1 MALSPCANTIGT
13 VQWLLAG
20 LSKDSTSSRT
30 VESPAHAHLRE
41 WSERRVCIGL
51 DTAKKGHICR
61 LNSDIVE
68 NCRVTKINMDCKE
81 EISDSDSGIILNSGP
96 DSPTSPVKDLNTHT
110 RAMRLKQ
117 QALEDR
123 LELCVL
129 ELKKLCIREAE
140 LTGKLPSD
148 YPLLPDEKPPQVRR
162 RIGAAF
168 KLDEGFISQDGE
180 ESELHA
186 LEADLALQRQIY
198 EAARKLSLEEHISKP
213 VRKSRLQQCK
223 REEKKLKELQD
234 VILKHRINHGCVSPQ
249 TCCSSRQR
257 DLCMSDDSSLS
268 DAVALD
274 DAVLG
279 SSADSGFQCLTLLPN
294 NGPKQS
300 SSSSSLDYDA
310 SPIQNSPWKESSL
323 DQPYQKQKPSHSA
336 CSSRSS
342 SPTGSPTDTRMAEL
356 PPAPQFVFKS
366 LPVRNNQPNSAPSTP
381 ELPLRRQFSQ
391 SFRLP
396 RSKPELTKASS
407 DLGRGRTKLPRRR
420 VTDFALA
427 YSVQRLYQ
435 CSSEDSSS
443 ELSISSYSSSSSRE
457 TTTEAPKPCPPPYG
471 YHRTAPNNGPSQ
483 LNTHSTLKNNNKNPP
498 NLVPGPNRVK
508 ISNGTPLQA
517 DIARLQLRQ
526 NSQSDPVHT
535 NKPQQ
540 GEVTS
545 PKRMLKPPPPYTKV
559 VRTMSLREYPNH
571 PSRVLPRDV
580 VSGELKTW
588 HQKNNIVISKPRSHE
603 RQGSIRIKRPEP
615 PPYHQIPSHK
625 QVSQK
630 VILHRASDGTPLQW
644 FEEEDSEI
652 VSQV

>member
-1 MALSPCANTIGT
+1 
-13 VQWLLAG
+13 
-20 LSKDSTSSRT
+20 
-30 VESPAHAHLRE
+30 
-41 WSERRVCIGL
+41 
-51 DTAKKGHICR
+51 
-61 LNSDIVE
+61 
-68 NCRVTKINMDCKE
+68 MDCKE

-96 DSPTSPVKDLNTHT
+96 DSPTSPVKDLSTHT

-186 LEADLALQRQIY
+186 LEADLALQQQIY

-249 TCCSSRQR
+249 TCYSSRQR

-274 DAVLG
+274 DDSDSAPFSPAVLG
-279 SSADSGFQCLTLLPN
+279 SSSDSGFQCLTLLPN

-323 DQPYQKQKPSHSA
+323 DQPYQKQKPSHSV

-342 SPTGSPTDTRMAEL
+342 SPTGSATDTRMAEL

-407 DLGRGRTKLPRRR
+407 DMGRGRTKLPRRR
-420 VTDFALA
+420 VTDFTLA

-471 YHRTAPNNGPSQ
+471 YHRTTPNKGLSQ

-498 NLVPGPNRVK
+498 HLVPGPSRLK
-508 ISNGTPLQA
+508 ISNGTLLQA
-517 DIARLQLRQ
+517 DMARLQLRE

-540 GEVTS
+540 VEVTS

-559 VRTMSLREYPNH
+559 VRTTSLREYPNH

-588 HQKNNIVISKPRSHE
+588 HQKNNLVISKSHSLE

-630 VILHRASDGTPLQW
+630 VILQRASDGTPLQW
-644 FEEEDSEI
+644 YEEEDSEI

>member
-1 MALSPCANTIGT
+1 
-13 VQWLLAG
+13 
-20 LSKDSTSSRT
+20 
-30 VESPAHAHLRE
+30 
-41 WSERRVCIGL
+41 
-51 DTAKKGHICR
+51 
-61 LNSDIVE
+61 
-68 NCRVTKINMDCKE
+68 MDCKE

-96 DSPTSPVKDLNTHT
+96 DSPTSPVKDLSTHT

-140 LTGKLPSD
+140 LTGKLPPD

-162 RIGAAF
+162 RIGATF

-213 VRKSRLQQCK
+213 VKKSRLQQCK

-234 VILKHRINHGCVSPQ
+234 AILKHRINHVCVSPQ
-249 TCCSSRQR
+249 NCYSSRQR

-274 DAVLG
+274 DDSDSAPFSPAVLG
-279 SSADSGFQCLTLLPN
+279 SSMDSGFQCLTLLPK

-323 DQPYQKQKPSHSA
+323 DQPYQKQKPSHSV

-366 LPVRNNQPNSAPSTP
+366 LRNNQPNSAPSTP

-420 VTDFALA
+420 VTDFTLA

-457 TTTEAPKPCPPPYG
+457 MTTEAPKSCPPPYG
-471 YHRTAPNNGPSQ
+471 YHRTTPNKGPSQ
-483 LNTHSTLKNNNKNPP
+483 IHTHSTLKNNNKNPP
-498 NLVPGPNRVK
+498 HLLPGPNRVK
-508 ISNGTPLQA
+508 IINGTLQA
-517 DIARLQLRQ
+517 DMARLQLRQ

-540 GEVTS
+540 VKVTS
-545 PKRMLKPPPPYTKV
+545 PKQMLKPPPPYTKV
-559 VRTMSLREYPNH
+559 VRTTSLREYPNH
-571 PSRVLPRDV
+571 PSRVLPRDL
-580 VSGELKTW
+580 VSGDLKTW
-588 HQKNNIVISKPRSHE
+588 HQKNNIGISKPRSLE

-615 PPYHQIPSHK
+615 PPYHQIPFQK
-625 QVSQK
+625 QK
-630 VILHRASDGTPLQW
+630 VILQRASDGTPLQW
-644 FEEEDSEI
+644 YEEEDSEI

>member
-1 MALSPCANTIGT
+1 
-13 VQWLLAG
+13 
-20 LSKDSTSSRT
+20 
-30 VESPAHAHLRE
+30 
-41 WSERRVCIGL
+41 
-51 DTAKKGHICR
+51 
-61 LNSDIVE
+61 
-68 NCRVTKINMDCKE
+68 MDCKE

-96 DSPTSPVKDLNTHT
+96 DSPTSPVKDLSTHT
-110 RAMRLKQ
+110 CAMRLKQ
-117 QALEDR
+117 KGLEDR

-162 RIGAAF
+162 RIGTAF

-198 EAARKLSLEEHISKP
+198 EAVRKLSLEEHISKP

-234 VILKHRINHGCVSPQ
+234 AILKHSINHGCVSPQ
-249 TCCSSRQR
+249 TCYPSRQR
-257 DLCMSDDSSLS
+257 DICMSDDSSLS

-274 DAVLG
+274 DDSDSAPFSAAVLG
-279 SSADSGFQCLTLLPN
+279 SSTDSGFQCLTLLPN
-294 NGPKQS
+294 KGPKQS

-323 DQPYQKQKPSHSA
+323 DQPYLKQKPSHSA

-342 SPTGSPTDTRMAEL
+342 SPTSSPADTRMAEL
-356 PPAPQFVFKS
+356 PPAPQFAFKS

-396 RSKPELTKASS
+396 RSKPELTKDGS

-471 YHRTAPNNGPSQ
+471 YHRTSPNKGLGQ
-483 LNTHSTLKNNNKNPP
+483 LNSHSTLKNNNNNPP
-498 NLVPGPNRVK
+498 HLLPRTNQVK
-508 ISNGTPLQA
+508 TSNGTPLQVN
-517 DIARLQLRQ
+517 IGRLQLGP

-535 NKPQQ
+535 KKPQQ
-540 GEVTS
+540 VQVTS

-559 VRTMSLREYPNH
+559 ARTMSLREYPNH
-571 PSRVLPRDV
+571 PGRVLPREV
-580 VSGELKTW
+580 ISGELKTW
-588 HQKNNIVISKPRSHE
+588 HQKNNIAISKPRSLE
-603 RQGSIRIKRPEP
+603 RQGSFRIKRPEP
-615 PPYHQIPSHK
+615 PPYDHIPFHK

-630 VILHRASDGTPLQW
+630 VILQRASDGTPLQW
-644 FEEEDSEI
+644 YEEEDSEI

>member
-1 MALSPCANTIGT
+1 
-13 VQWLLAG
+13 
-20 LSKDSTSSRT
+20 
-30 VESPAHAHLRE
+30 
-41 WSERRVCIGL
+41 
-51 DTAKKGHICR
+51 
-61 LNSDIVE
+61 
-68 NCRVTKINMDCKE
+68 MDCKE

-96 DSPTSPVKDLNTHT
+96 DSPTSPVKDLSTHT

-249 TCCSSRQR
+249 TCYSSRQR

-274 DAVLG
+274 DDSDSAPFSPAVLG
-279 SSADSGFQCLTLLPN
+279 SSSDSGFQCLTLLPN

-323 DQPYQKQKPSHSA
+323 DQPYQKQKPSHSV
-336 CSSRSS
+336 CSSRS
-342 SPTGSPTDTRMAEL
+342 
-356 PPAPQFVFKS
+356 
-366 LPVRNNQPNSAPSTP
+366 
-381 ELPLRRQFSQ
+381 
-391 SFRLP
+391 RLP

-407 DLGRGRTKLPRRR
+407 DMGRGRTKLPRRR
-420 VTDFALA
+420 VTDFTLA

-471 YHRTAPNNGPSQ
+471 YHRTTPNKGLSQ

-498 NLVPGPNRVK
+498 HLVPGPSRLK
-508 ISNGTPLQA
+508 ISNGTLLQA
-517 DIARLQLRQ
+517 DMARLQLRE

-540 GEVTS
+540 VEVTS

-588 HQKNNIVISKPRSHE
+588 HQKNNIVISKPHSLE

-630 VILHRASDGTPLQW
+630 VILQRASDGTPLQW
-644 FEEEDSEI
+644 YEEEDSEI

>member
-1 MALSPCANTIGT
+1 
-13 VQWLLAG
+13 
-20 LSKDSTSSRT
+20 
-30 VESPAHAHLRE
+30 
-41 WSERRVCIGL
+41 
-51 DTAKKGHICR
+51 
-61 LNSDIVE
+61 
-68 NCRVTKINMDCKE
+68 MDCKE

-96 DSPTSPVKDLNTHT
+96 DSPTSPVKELNTHT

-180 ESELHA
+180 ESELLS

-234 VILKHRINHGCVSPQ
+234 AILKHRINHGCVSPQ
-249 TCCSSRQR
+249 TCYSSRQR

-274 DAVLG
+274 DDSDSAPFSPAVLG
-279 SSADSGFQCLTLLPN
+279 SSTDSGFQRLTLLPK

-323 DQPYQKQKPSHSA
+323 DQPYQKPKPSRSA
-336 CSSRSS
+336 GSSRSS
-342 SPTGSPTDTRMAEL
+342 SPSGSPTDSRMAEL

-381 ELPLRRQFSQ
+381 ELPLRRHFSQ

-396 RSKPELTKASS
+396 RSKPELAKPGT

-457 TTTEAPKPCPPPYG
+457 TTSDGPKPCPPPYG
-471 YHRTAPNNGPSQ
+471 YHRTLPAKANNANN
-483 LNTHSTLKNNNKNPP
+483 NTLSANNTVKNNNNNPP
-498 NLVPGPNRVK
+498 RLLPGTNRVK
-508 ISNGTPLQA
+508 INNGTPLQA
-517 DIARLQLRQ
+517 DMAKLQLGPT
-526 NSQSDPVHT
+526 SQSATLNVN

-540 GEVTS
+540 AEVTS

-559 VRTMSLREYPNH
+559 VRTTSLREYPNH

-588 HQKNNIVISKPRSHE
+588 HQKNNAVVPKTRSLE
-603 RQGSIRIKRPEP
+603 RQGSMRIKRPEP
-615 PPYHQIPSHK
+615 PPYHQIPPHK

-630 VILHRASDGTPLQW
+630 VILQRASDGTPLQW
-644 FEEEDSEI
+644 YEEEDSEI

>member
-1 MALSPCANTIGT
+1 
-13 VQWLLAG
+13 
-20 LSKDSTSSRT
+20 
-30 VESPAHAHLRE
+30 
-41 WSERRVCIGL
+41 
-51 DTAKKGHICR
+51 
-61 LNSDIVE
+61 
-68 NCRVTKINMDCKE
+68 MDCKE

-96 DSPTSPVKDLNTHT
+96 DSPTSPVKDLSTHT

-140 LTGKLPSD
+140 LTGNLPSD

-234 VILKHRINHGCVSPQ
+234 AILKHRINHGCVSPQ
-249 TCCSSRQR
+249 TY
-257 DLCMSDDSSLS
+257 LCMSDDSSLS
-268 DAVALD
+268 DAVKICLLSTDSDSAPFSP
-274 DAVLG
+274 AVLG
-279 SSADSGFQCLTLLPN
+279 SSTDSGFQCLTLLPN

-342 SPTGSPTDTRMAEL
+342 LLISNICICTAMSYL
-356 PPAPQFVFKS
+356 LICYHLLS
-366 LPVRNNQPNSAPSTP
+366 N
-381 ELPLRRQFSQ
+381 
-391 SFRLP
+391 RLP

-407 DLGRGRTKLPRRR
+407 DLGRGRTKLPRQR
-420 VTDFALA
+420 VTDVALA

-457 TTTEAPKPCPPPYG
+457 TTTEAPKPYPPPYG
-471 YHRTAPNNGPSQ
+471 YHRTAPNKGPSQ
-483 LNTHSTLKNNNKNPP
+483 LNTYSTLKNNNKNPP
-498 NLVPGPNRVK
+498 HLVPGPNRTAPNK
-508 ISNGTPLQA
+508 GPS
-517 DIARLQLRQ
+517 QL
-526 NSQSDPVHT
+526 NT
-535 NKPQQ
+535 YI
-540 GEVTS
+540 EVIS

-559 VRTMSLREYPNH
+559 VRTTSLREYPNH

-588 HQKNNIVISKPRSHE
+588 HQKTNIIISKPRSLE
-603 RQGSIRIKRPEP
+603 RQGSIRIKRPVP

-630 VILHRASDGTPLQW
+630 VILQRASDGTPLQW
-644 FEEEDSEI
+644 YEEEDSEI

>member
-1 MALSPCANTIGT
+1 
-13 VQWLLAG
+13 
-20 LSKDSTSSRT
+20 
-30 VESPAHAHLRE
+30 
-41 WSERRVCIGL
+41 
-51 DTAKKGHICR
+51 
-61 LNSDIVE
+61 
-68 NCRVTKINMDCKE
+68 MDCKE
-81 EISDSDSGIILNSGP
+81 EISDSDSGVILNSGP
-96 DSPTSPVKDLNTHT
+96 DSPTSPVKDLSTHT

-123 LELCVL
+123 LELC
-129 ELKKLCIREAE
+129 E

-180 ESELHA
+180 DSELHA

-198 EAARKLSLEEHISKP
+198 EAVRKLSLEEHISKP

-234 VILKHRINHGCVSPQ
+234 AILKHRINHGCVSPQ
-249 TCCSSRQR
+249 TY
-257 DLCMSDDSSLS
+257 LCMSDDSSLS
-268 DAVALD
+268 DAVSLLMSKTGLLYTDSDSAPFSP
-274 DAVLG
+274 AVLG
-279 SSADSGFQCLTLLPN
+279 SSTDSGFQCLTLLPN

-342 SPTGSPTDTRMAEL
+342 PTSSPTDTKMAEL

-381 ELPLRRQFSQ
+381 EMPLRRQFSQ
-391 SFRLP
+391 LP

-457 TTTEAPKPCPPPYG
+457 TTNEAPKPCPPPYG
-471 YHRTAPNNGPSQ
+471 YHRTAPNKGLGQ
-483 LNTHSTLKNNNKNPP
+483 LNTHSTLKNNNNNPP
-498 NLVPGPNRVK
+498 HLVPRPNQVK
-508 ISNGTPLQA
+508 ISNGTPLQVN
-517 DIARLQLRQ
+517 IGRLQLGP

-540 GEVTS
+540 VQVTS

-571 PSRVLPRDV
+571 PSRVLPREV
-580 VSGELKTW
+580 ISGELKIW
-588 HQKNNIVISKPRSHE
+588 HQKNNIAISKPCSLE
-603 RQGSIRIKRPEP
+603 RQGSIRIKCPEP
-615 PPYHQIPSHK
+615 PPYHHIPSHK
-625 QVSQK
+625 QVK
-630 VILHRASDGTPLQW
+630 IWTICW
-644 FEEEDSEI
+644 YEEEDSEI

>member
-1 MALSPCANTIGT
+1 
-13 VQWLLAG
+13 
-20 LSKDSTSSRT
+20 
-30 VESPAHAHLRE
+30 
-41 WSERRVCIGL
+41 
-51 DTAKKGHICR
+51 
-61 LNSDIVE
+61 
-68 NCRVTKINMDCKE
+68 MDCKE

-96 DSPTSPVKDLNTHT
+96 DSPTSPVKDLSTHT

-249 TCCSSRQR
+249 TCYSSRQR

-279 SSADSGFQCLTLLPN
+279 SSSDSGFQCLTLLPN

-323 DQPYQKQKPSHSA
+323 DQPYQKQKPSHSV

-342 SPTGSPTDTRMAEL
+342 SPTGSATDTRMAEL

-407 DLGRGRTKLPRRR
+407 DMGRGRTKLPRRR
-420 VTDFALA
+420 VTDFTLA

-471 YHRTAPNNGPSQ
+471 YHRTTPNKGLSQ

-498 NLVPGPNRVK
+498 HLVPGPSRLK
-508 ISNGTPLQA
+508 ISNGTLLQA
-517 DIARLQLRQ
+517 DMARLQLRE

-540 GEVTS
+540 VEVTS

-588 HQKNNIVISKPRSHE
+588 HQKNNIVISKPHSLE

-630 VILHRASDGTPLQW
+630 VILQRASDGTPLQW
-644 FEEEDSEI
+644 YEEEDSEI

>member
-1 MALSPCANTIGT
+1 
-13 VQWLLAG
+13 
-20 LSKDSTSSRT
+20 
-30 VESPAHAHLRE
+30 
-41 WSERRVCIGL
+41 
-51 DTAKKGHICR
+51 
-61 LNSDIVE
+61 
-68 NCRVTKINMDCKE
+68 MDCKE

-96 DSPTSPVKDLNTHT
+96 DSPTSPVKDLSTHT

-249 TCCSSRQR
+249 TCYSSRQR

-279 SSADSGFQCLTLLPN
+279 SSSDSGFQCLTLLPN

-323 DQPYQKQKPSHSA
+323 DQPYQKQKPSHSV

-342 SPTGSPTDTRMAEL
+342 SSPTGSATDTRMAEL

-407 DLGRGRTKLPRRR
+407 DMGRGRTKLPRRR
-420 VTDFALA
+420 VTDFTLA

-471 YHRTAPNNGPSQ
+471 YHRTTPNKGLSQ

-498 NLVPGPNRVK
+498 HLVPGPSRLK
-508 ISNGTPLQA
+508 ISNGTLLQA
-517 DIARLQLRQ
+517 DMPRLQLRE

-540 GEVTS
+540 VEVTS

-588 HQKNNIVISKPRSHE
+588 HQKNNIVISKPHSLE

-630 VILHRASDGTPLQW
+630 VILQRASDGRPLQW
-644 FEEEDSEI
+644 YEEEDSEI

>member
-1 MALSPCANTIGT
+1 
-13 VQWLLAG
+13 
-20 LSKDSTSSRT
+20 
-30 VESPAHAHLRE
+30 
-41 WSERRVCIGL
+41 
-51 DTAKKGHICR
+51 
-61 LNSDIVE
+61 
-68 NCRVTKINMDCKE
+68 MDFKE
-81 EISDSDSGIILNSGP
+81 EVSDSDSGIILNSGP
-96 DSPTSPVKDLNTHT
+96 DSPTSPVKDLSTHT

-162 RIGAAF
+162 RIGTAF

-198 EAARKLSLEEHISKP
+198 EAAQKLSLEEHISKP

-234 VILKHRINHGCVSPQ
+234 AILKHRINHGCVSPQ
-249 TCCSSRQR
+249 TY
-257 DLCMSDDSSLS
+257 LCMSDDSSLS
-268 DAVALD
+268 DTSLLMSKNCLLYTDSDSAPFSL
-274 DAVLG
+274 AVLG

-336 CSSRSS
+336 CSSRSRYC
-342 SPTGSPTDTRMAEL
+342 DDRCL
-356 PPAPQFVFKS
+356 IS
-366 LPVRNNQPNSAPSTP
+366 LPVQNNQPNSAPSTP
-381 ELPLRRQFSQ
+381 ELPLHRQFSQ
-391 SFRLP
+391 LP
-396 RSKPELTKASS
+396 RSKPDLTKASS

-435 CSSEDSSS
+435 CSSEESSS

-471 YHRTAPNNGPSQ
+471 YHRTAPNKGPGQ
-483 LNTHSTLKNNNKNPP
+483 LNTHSTLKNNNNNNPP
-498 NLVPGPNRVK
+498 HLVPRPNQVK
-508 ISNGTPLQA
+508 ISNGTPLQVN
-517 DIARLQLRQ
+517 IGRLQLGP

-535 NKPQQ
+535 NKPQSGPVHTNKPQ
-540 GEVTS
+540 QVQVTS

-559 VRTMSLREYPNH
+559 VRTTSLREYLNH
-571 PSRVLPRDV
+571 PSRVIPREV

-588 HQKNNIVISKPRSHE
+588 HQKNNIAISKPCSLE

-615 PPYHQIPSHK
+615 PPYHHIPSHK
-625 QVSQK
+625 QVK
-630 VILHRASDGTPLQW
+630 MWTICW
-644 FEEEDSEI
+644 YEEEDSEI

>member
-1 MALSPCANTIGT
+1 
-13 VQWLLAG
+13 
-20 LSKDSTSSRT
+20 
-30 VESPAHAHLRE
+30 
-41 WSERRVCIGL
+41 
-51 DTAKKGHICR
+51 
-61 LNSDIVE
+61 
-68 NCRVTKINMDCKE
+68 MDCKE

-96 DSPTSPVKDLNTHT
+96 DSPTSPVKDLSTHT

-117 QALEDR
+117 KGLEDR

-162 RIGAAF
+162 RIGTAF

-198 EAARKLSLEEHISKP
+198 EAVRKLSLEEHISKP

-223 REEKKLKELQD
+223 HEEKKLKELQD
-234 VILKHRINHGCVSPQ
+234 AILKQRINHGCLSPQ
-249 TCCSSRQR
+249 TCYPSRQR
-257 DLCMSDDSSLS
+257 DICVSDDSSLS

-274 DAVLG
+274 DDSDSAPFSAAVLG
-279 SSADSGFQCLTLLPN
+279 SSTDSGFQCLTLLPN
-294 NGPKQS
+294 KGPKQS

-323 DQPYQKQKPSHSA
+323 DQPYLKQKPSHSA

-342 SPTGSPTDTRMAEL
+342 SPTSSPADTRMAEL
-356 PPAPQFVFKS
+356 PPAPQFAFKS

-396 RSKPELTKASS
+396 RSKPELTKASL

-471 YHRTAPNNGPSQ
+471 YHRTAPNKGLGQ
-483 LNTHSTLKNNNKNPP
+483 LNTHSTLKNNNNNPSH
-498 NLVPGPNRVK
+498 LVPRPNQVK
-508 ISNGTPLQA
+508 TSNGTPLQVN
-517 DIARLQLRQ
+517 IGRLQLGP

-535 NKPQQ
+535 DKPQQ
-540 GEVTS
+540 VQATS

-559 VRTMSLREYPNH
+559 ARTMSLREYPNH
-571 PSRVLPRDV
+571 PGRVLPREV
-580 VSGELKTW
+580 ISGELKTW
-588 HQKNNIVISKPRSHE
+588 HQKNNIAISKPRSLE

-615 PPYHQIPSHK
+615 PPYYHIPFHK

-630 VILHRASDGTPLQW
+630 VILQRASDGTPLQW
-644 FEEEDSEI
+644 YEEEDSEI

>member
-1 MALSPCANTIGT
+1 
-13 VQWLLAG
+13 
-20 LSKDSTSSRT
+20 
-30 VESPAHAHLRE
+30 
-41 WSERRVCIGL
+41 
-51 DTAKKGHICR
+51 
-61 LNSDIVE
+61 
-68 NCRVTKINMDCKE
+68 MDFKE
-81 EISDSDSGIILNSGP
+81 EVSDSDSGIILNSGP
-96 DSPTSPVKDLNTHT
+96 DSPTSPVKDLSTHT

-162 RIGAAF
+162 RIGTAF

-198 EAARKLSLEEHISKP
+198 EAAQKLSLEEHISKP

-234 VILKHRINHGCVSPQ
+234 AILKHRINHGCVSPQ
-249 TCCSSRQR
+249 TCYSSRQR

-268 DAVALD
+268 DTVALD
-274 DAVLG
+274 DDSDSAPFSLAVLG

-342 SPTGSPTDTRMAEL
+342 SSPTSSPTDTRMAEL
-356 PPAPQFVFKS
+356 PPTPQFVFKS
-366 LPVRNNQPNSAPSTP
+366 LPVQNNQPNSAPSTP
-381 ELPLRRQFSQ
+381 ELPLHRQFSQ

-396 RSKPELTKASS
+396 RSKPDLTKASS

-435 CSSEDSSS
+435 CSSEESSS

-471 YHRTAPNNGPSQ
+471 YHRTAPNKGPGQ
-483 LNTHSTLKNNNKNPP
+483 LNTHSTLKNNNNNNPP
-498 NLVPGPNRVK
+498 HLVPRPNQVK
-508 ISNGTPLQA
+508 ISNGTPLQVN
-517 DIARLQLRQ
+517 IGRLQLGP

-535 NKPQQ
+535 NKPQSGPVHTNKPQ
-540 GEVTS
+540 QVQVTS

-559 VRTMSLREYPNH
+559 VRTTSLREYLNH
-571 PSRVLPRDV
+571 PSRVIPREV

-588 HQKNNIVISKPRSHE
+588 HQKNNIAISKPCSLE

-615 PPYHQIPSHK
+615 PPYHHIPSHK

-630 VILHRASDGTPLQW
+630 VILQRASDGTPLQW
-644 FEEEDSEI
+644 YEEEDSEI

>member
-1 MALSPCANTIGT
+1 
-13 VQWLLAG
+13 
-20 LSKDSTSSRT
+20 
-30 VESPAHAHLRE
+30 
-41 WSERRVCIGL
+41 
-51 DTAKKGHICR
+51 
-61 LNSDIVE
+61 
-68 NCRVTKINMDCKE
+68 MDCKE
-81 EISDSDSGIILNSGP
+81 EISDSDSGIILNSGQ
-96 DSPTSPVKDLNTHT
+96 DSPTSPVKDLSTYTH
-110 RAMRLKQ
+110 AMRLKQ

-148 YPLLPDEKPPQVRR
+148 YPLLPDEMPPQIRR
-162 RIGAAF
+162 RIGTAF
-168 KLDEGFISQDGE
+168 KLDEGFISHDGE

-198 EAARKLSLEEHISKP
+198 EAARKLSLEEHISKAL
-213 VRKSRLQQCK
+213 RKSRLQQCK
-223 REEKKLKELQD
+223 REEKKLKGLQD
-234 VILKHRINHGCVSPQ
+234 AVLKYRINHGCVSPQ
-249 TCCSSRQR
+249 TCYSSRQR
-257 DLCMSDDSSLS
+257 DMCMSDDSSLS

-274 DAVLG
+274 DDSDSTPLSPAVLG
-279 SSADSGFQCLTLLPN
+279 SSTESGFQRLKLLPN

-300 SSSSSLDYDA
+300 SSSLDYEP

-323 DQPYQKQKPSHSA
+323 DQPYQKQIASLSA

-342 SPTGSPTDTRMAEL
+342 SPTSSPTDTRLAEL
-356 PPAPQFVFKS
+356 PPPPQFVFKS

-396 RSKPELTKASS
+396 RNKPELTKTNS
-407 DLGRGRTKLPRRR
+407 DMGWGRTKLPRRR

-443 ELSISSYSSSSSRE
+443 ELSISSFSSSSSRE

-471 YHRTAPNNGPSQ
+471 YHRTTPSQ
-483 LNTHSTLKNNNKNPP
+483 SQSQLSAHRPPKNNN
-498 NLVPGPNRVK
+498 NLPHHVTSPNRVK
-508 ISNGTPLQA
+508 VTNGASLEA
-517 DIARLQLRQ
+517 DMGRLQLGP
-526 NSQSDPVHT
+526 NSQLGTACNYKPT

-540 GEVTS
+540 VEVTS
-545 PKRMLKPPPPYTKV
+545 PKQMLKPPPPYIKV
-559 VRTMSLREYPNH
+559 VRTTSLKEYPSH
-571 PSRVLPRDV
+571 PSRALPRDV
-580 VSGELKTW
+580 LSGELKSW
-588 HQKNNIVISKPRSHE
+588 HQKNNIGVFRPRSLE

-625 QVSQK
+625 QAPQK
-630 VILHRASDGTPLQW
+630 VILQRASDGTPLQW
-644 FEEEDSEI
+644 YEGEDAEI

>member
-1 MALSPCANTIGT
+1 
-13 VQWLLAG
+13 
-20 LSKDSTSSRT
+20 
-30 VESPAHAHLRE
+30 
-41 WSERRVCIGL
+41 
-51 DTAKKGHICR
+51 
-61 LNSDIVE
+61 
-68 NCRVTKINMDCKE
+68 MDCKE
-81 EISDSDSGIILNSGP
+81 EISDSDSGIMLNSGP
-96 DSPTSPVKDLNTHT
+96 DSPTSPVKDMSAHT

-117 QALEDR
+117 KALEDR
-123 LELCVL
+123 LEMCVL

-162 RIGAAF
+162 RIGARF

-186 LEADLALQRQIY
+186 LESDVALQRQIY

-234 VILKHRINHGCVSPQ
+234 AVLKHRINHGCVSPQ
-249 TCCSSRQR
+249 TCYSSRQR
-257 DLCMSDDSSLS
+257 DLGISDDSSLS
-268 DAVALD
+268 DAVVLD
-274 DAVLG
+274 DDSDSTLFSPVGLG
-279 SSADSGFQCLTLLPN
+279 SSTDSGFQRLILS
-294 NGPKQS
+294 PKNVPKPS
-300 SSSSSLDYDA
+300 SSSSSLDYDP

-323 DQPYQKQKPSHSA
+323 DQPYQKPKPSISA

-342 SPTGSPTDTRMAEL
+342 SSPTFSTDTRLADL

-366 LPVRNNQPNSAPSTP
+366 LPMRNNQPNSAPSTP

-396 RSKPELTKASS
+396 RPKPELTKTSS
-407 DLGRGRTKLPRRR
+407 DLWRGRTKLPRRR

-457 TTTEAPKPCPPPYG
+457 TTTDPPKPCPPPYG
-471 YHRTAPNNGPSQ
+471 YHRTTGNKACGQ
-483 LNTHSTLKNNNKNPP
+483 LSTRSPLKNNNNNNNPP
-498 NLVPGPNRVK
+498 HPIPSSNRVK
-508 ISNGTPLQA
+508 NNNVTALEVDMGRLRVGPNLSKSATMLIS
-517 DIARLQLRQ
+517 
-526 NSQSDPVHT
+526 
-535 NKPQQ
+535 KPQPQ
-540 GEVTS
+540 LEVMS
-545 PKRMLKPPPPYTKV
+545 PKRILKPPPPYTKV
-559 VRTMSLREYPNH
+559 ARTMSLREYPNH
-571 PSRVLPRDV
+571 HHSSDRVLPRDV
-580 VSGELKTW
+580 VSGELKSW
-588 HQKNNIVISKPRSHE
+588 HQKNNLAVPRACSLE
-603 RQGSIRIKRPEP
+603 RQGSTRMKRPEP
-615 PPYHQIPSHK
+615 PPYHRIPPRK

-630 VILHRASDGTPLQW
+630 VILQRAADGTPMQW
-644 FEEEDSEI
+644 YEEEDSEI

>member
-1 MALSPCANTIGT
+1 
-13 VQWLLAG
+13 
-20 LSKDSTSSRT
+20 
-30 VESPAHAHLRE
+30 
-41 WSERRVCIGL
+41 
-51 DTAKKGHICR
+51 HICR

-68 NCRVTKINMDCKE
+68 NCRITKINMDCKE
-81 EISDSDSGIILNSGP
+81 EISDSDSGVILNSG
-96 DSPTSPVKDLNTHT
+96 
-110 RAMRLKQ
+110 
-117 QALEDR
+117 E
-123 LELCVL
+123 CFYF
-129 ELKKLCIREAE
+129 E

-180 ESELHA
+180 DSELHA

-198 EAARKLSLEEHISKP
+198 EAVRKLSLEEHISKP

-234 VILKHRINHGCVSPQ
+234 AILKHRINHGCVSPQ
-249 TCCSSRQR
+249 TCYSSRQR

-274 DAVLG
+274 DDILYTTITE
-279 SSADSGFQCLTLLPN
+279 Q
-294 NGPKQS
+294 
-300 SSSSSLDYDA
+300 
-310 SPIQNSPWKESSL
+310 I
-323 DQPYQKQKPSHSA
+323 
-336 CSSRSS
+336 
-342 SPTGSPTDTRMAEL
+342 
-356 PPAPQFVFKS
+356 
-366 LPVRNNQPNSAPSTP
+366 
-381 ELPLRRQFSQ
+381 
-391 SFRLP
+391 RLP

-457 TTTEAPKPCPPPYG
+457 TTNEAPKPCPPPYG
-471 YHRTAPNNGPSQ
+471 YHRTAPNKGLGQ
-483 LNTHSTLKNNNKNPP
+483 LNTHSTLKNNNNNPP
-498 NLVPGPNRVK
+498 HLVPRPNQVK
-508 ISNGTPLQA
+508 ISNGTPLQVN
-517 DIARLQLRQ
+517 IGRLQLGP

-540 GEVTS
+540 VQVTS

-571 PSRVLPRDV
+571 PSRVLPREV
-580 VSGELKTW
+580 ISGELKIW
-588 HQKNNIVISKPRSHE
+588 HQKNNIAISKPCSLE
-603 RQGSIRIKRPEP
+603 RQGSIRIKCPEP
-615 PPYHQIPSHK
+615 PPYHHIPSHK

-630 VILHRASDGTPLQW
+630 VILQRASDGTPLQW
-644 FEEEDSEI
+644 YEEEDSEI

>member
-1 MALSPCANTIGT
+1 
-13 VQWLLAG
+13 
-20 LSKDSTSSRT
+20 
-30 VESPAHAHLRE
+30 
-41 WSERRVCIGL
+41 
-51 DTAKKGHICR
+51 
-61 LNSDIVE
+61 
-68 NCRVTKINMDCKE
+68 MDCKE

-96 DSPTSPVKDLNTHT
+96 DSPTSPVKDLSTHT

-140 LTGKLPSD
+140 LTGNLPSD

-234 VILKHRINHGCVSPQ
+234 AILKHRINHGCVSPQ
-249 TCCSSRQR
+249 TCYSSRQR

-274 DAVLG
+274 DDSDSAPFSPAVLG
-279 SSADSGFQCLTLLPN
+279 SSTDSGFQCLTLLPN

-407 DLGRGRTKLPRRR
+407 DLGRGRTKLPRQR
-420 VTDFALA
+420 VTDVALA

-457 TTTEAPKPCPPPYG
+457 TTTEAPKPYPPPYG
-471 YHRTAPNNGPSQ
+471 YHRTAPNKGPSQ
-483 LNTHSTLKNNNKNPP
+483 LNTYSTLKNNNKNPP
-498 NLVPGPNRVK
+498 HLVPGPNRTAPNKGPSQLNTYSTLKNNNKNPPHLVPGPNRTAPNKGPSQLNTYSTLKNNNKNPPHLVPGPNRVK

-517 DIARLQLRQ
+517 DMARLQLRQ
-526 NSQSDPVHT
+526 NSQSDAVHT

-540 GEVTS
+540 VEVIS

-559 VRTMSLREYPNH
+559 VRTTSLREYPNH

-588 HQKNNIVISKPRSHE
+588 HQKTNIIISKPRSLE
-603 RQGSIRIKRPEP
+603 RQGSIRIKRPVP

-630 VILHRASDGTPLQW
+630 VILQRASDGTPLQW
-644 FEEEDSEI
+644 YEEEDSEI

>member
-1 MALSPCANTIGT
+1 
-13 VQWLLAG
+13 
-20 LSKDSTSSRT
+20 
-30 VESPAHAHLRE
+30 
-41 WSERRVCIGL
+41 
-51 DTAKKGHICR
+51 
-61 LNSDIVE
+61 
-68 NCRVTKINMDCKE
+68 MDCKE

-96 DSPTSPVKDLNTHT
+96 DSPTSPVKDLSTHT

-198 EAARKLSLEEHISKP
+198 EAARKLSLEEHISKL

-234 VILKHRINHGCVSPQ
+234 AILKHRVNHGCVSPQ
-249 TCCSSRQR
+249 TCYSSRQR

-274 DAVLG
+274 DAVLE
-279 SSADSGFQCLTLLPN
+279 SSTDSGFQCLTLLPN

-323 DQPYQKQKPSHSA
+323 DQPYQKQKPSPSA

-407 DLGRGRTKLPRRR
+407 DLGRGRTKLPRQR

-443 ELSISSYSSSSSRE
+443 KLSISSYSSSSSRE

-471 YHRTAPNNGPSQ
+471 YHRTAPNKGPSQ
-483 LNTHSTLKNNNKNPP
+483 LNTYSTLKNNNKNPP
-498 NLVPGPNRVK
+498 HLVPGPNRVK

-517 DIARLQLRQ
+517 DMARLQLRQ

-540 GEVTS
+540 VEVTS

-559 VRTMSLREYPNH
+559 VRTTSLREYPNH

-588 HQKNNIVISKPRSHE
+588 HQKNNIVISIPRSLE
-603 RQGSIRIKRPEP
+603 RQGSIRIKRPVP

-630 VILHRASDGTPLQW
+630 VILQRASDGTPLQW
-644 FEEEDSEI
+644 YEEEDSEI